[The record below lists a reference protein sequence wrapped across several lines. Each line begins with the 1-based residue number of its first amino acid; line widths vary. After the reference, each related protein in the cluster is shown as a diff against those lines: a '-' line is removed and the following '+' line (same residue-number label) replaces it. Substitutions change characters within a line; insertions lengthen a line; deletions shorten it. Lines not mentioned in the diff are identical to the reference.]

1 MHDNPIDVFD
11 AIAHPIRREILMQ
24 LAQGKDSATHLA
36 ESFTTVS
43 RPAISQHLGILRDAN
58 LVSVEKEGRYNFYHL
73 EPQTLMEVYMWV
85 TFFKDFWGSA
95 LDNLGSVL
103 DEIAA
108 EEEDNTP

>member
-1 MHDNPIDVFD
+1 MPDKPVDVFD
-11 AIAHPIRREILMQ
+11 AIAHPIRREILMR
-24 LAQGKDSATHLA
+24 LAQGKDSASHLA

-58 LVSVEKEGRYNFYHL
+58 LVSVEKVGRHNFYHL

-85 TFFKDFWGSA
+85 AFFKTFWESA

-103 DEIAA
+103 DEMAA
-108 EEEDNTP
+108 EEEEDIP

>member
-1 MHDNPIDVFD
+1 MPEDQVDVFD

-43 RPAISQHLGILRDAN
+43 RPAISQHLAVLRDAN
-58 LVSVEKEGRYNFYHL
+58 LVSVEKVGRHNFYHL
-73 EPQTLMEVYMWV
+73 QPQTLMEVYMWV
-85 TFFKDFWGSA
+85 TFFKAFWESA
-95 LDNLGSVL
+95 LDNLGKVL
-103 DEIAA
+103 DEIAE